1 MQSMGAAHVHH
12 LQQRLANCQFGPK
25 ERQMEDDI
33 PVQGYCD
40 KRIANI
46 SSWSNRSHQFFI
58 MHVEQQLP
66 FDFAQLG
73 FEN

>member
-1 MQSMGAAHVHH
+1 MQSMGATHVLL

-25 ERQMEDDI
+25 EPQMEDDMLG
-33 PVQGYCD
+33 QGYCD

-46 SSWSNRSHQFFI
+46 SSRSNRSHQFPI

-66 FDFAQLG
+66 LDFAQLG